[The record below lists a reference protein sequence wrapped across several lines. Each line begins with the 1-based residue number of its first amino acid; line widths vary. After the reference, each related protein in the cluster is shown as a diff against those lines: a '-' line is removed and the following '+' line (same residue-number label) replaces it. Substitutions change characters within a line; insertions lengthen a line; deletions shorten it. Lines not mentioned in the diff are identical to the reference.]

1 MNQAFSQAIFHSK
14 VRGIGKTFDS
24 LGPSV
29 FDELESLT
37 LSPSVVSA
45 EKVDSRYK
53 VYFEDLGRVDTPV
66 YVLEMLNVGDK
77 IAGPAMVVDGTQT
90 ILIVPKAEATV
101 LSRHVL
107 IKLDLGDV

>member
-1 MNQAFSQAIFHSK
+1 MK

-29 FDELESLT
+29 FDELESLNP
-37 LSPSVVSA
+37 SPAAVSA
-45 EKVDSRYK
+45 EKVDSRYR

-77 IAGPAMVVDGTQT
+77 ITGPAMVVDGTQT